1 MWWKRQ
7 TASGFMTAT
16 RHLKIFITGCRI
28 SSPKDGAREVDA
40 NFFRRRSQSTLKSA
54 IRISR
59 DGGEVQASTNLISRL
74 GDSRDL
80 NIVSNKIDFLRK
92 RNPILFAYSLL
103 SRARKYE
110 RFLET
115 LEPEINPGFFRQY
128 LDLVIRKP

>member
-16 RHLKIFITGCRI
+16 RHLKIFIIGCRI
-28 SSPKDGAREVDA
+28 SSPKDGAREA
-40 NFFRRRSQSTLKSA
+40 GAKCFRRRSQSAMKSA

-59 DGGEVQASTNLISRL
+59 DGVEVQASTNLISRL
-74 GDSRDL
+74 ANLREL

-92 RNPILFAYSLL
+92 RNPILFAYSFV

-110 RFLET
+110 RLLEA